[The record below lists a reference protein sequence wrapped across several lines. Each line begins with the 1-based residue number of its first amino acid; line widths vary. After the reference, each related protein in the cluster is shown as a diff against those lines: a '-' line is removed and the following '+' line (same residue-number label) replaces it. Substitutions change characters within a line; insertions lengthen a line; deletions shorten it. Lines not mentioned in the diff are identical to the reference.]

1 MTGRLP
7 RLWAMAVKELLV
19 VLLDKRARIMLLIAP
34 ILQLS
39 LFGFASTLE
48 VKAIDMGYVNRDG
61 GIVSERVLA
70 ALGGSPNVRRLV
82 RYDSGAALIQG
93 IERREILAGMVLPQD
108 LSRRVAAGGTGDIGL
123 LLDGRRT
130 NSAQIVASYVTD
142 IVQSAGE
149 DLRPEA
155 RLLGPRT
162 LASHWFN
169 PNLDYMWFTMPGLIA
184 LIITVMVFTVS
195 LLSVSREREMGSF
208 DELMVLPLTSVEVL
222 VGKTIPAFLVGL
234 FNVGLYILLIP
245 TVYGVPLEGSVPLLL
260 LASTAYA
267 LAVTGIGLSIS
278 CVAQN
283 QQQSFL
289 IGFLVMI
296 PLIMLSGYA
305 SPVDNMP
312 QWLQLVAQVNP
323 VMHMLVICEGIFLKD
338 METASALAHTW
349 PMLLVALLTL
359 VLAGWLFRSRAT

>member
-1 MTGRLP
+1 MTARLS

-19 VLLDKRARIMLLIAP
+19 VLLDRQGRIMLLIAP
-34 ILQLS
+34 VLQLT

-48 VKAIDMGYVNRDG
+48 VKAIDLGYVNRDA
-61 GIVSERVLA
+61 GIVAERVLA
-70 ALGGSPNVRRLV
+70 TLGGSPNVRRLV
-82 RYDSGAALIQG
+82 RYDDSAALLRA
-93 IERREILAGMVLPQD
+93 IERREVLAGMVLPQD

-130 NSAQIVASYVTD
+130 NSAQIVAGYVTD
-142 IVQSAGE
+142 MVQHTGH
-149 DLRPEA
+149 DLRPQS
-155 RLLGPRT
+155 RLLGPQV

-169 PNLDYMWFTMPGLIA
+169 PNLEYLWFTMPGLIA
-184 LIITVMVFTVS
+184 LIVTMMVFTVS

-208 DELMVLPLTSVEVL
+208 DELMVLPLTPAEVL
-222 VGKTIPAFLVGL
+222 IGKTLPGFLVGL
-234 FNVGLYILLIP
+234 FNAGLYALLIP
-245 TVYGVPLEGSVPLLL
+245 TVYGVPLAGSVSLLL

-278 CVAQN
+278 CVSHS

-289 IGFLVMI
+289 IGFLVMV
-296 PLIMLSGYA
+296 PLILLSGYA

-312 QWLQLVAQVNP
+312 AWLQVLAQANP

-338 METASALAHTW
+338 MAASSVLAHTW
-349 PMLLVALLTL
+349 PMLVAGAATLL
-359 VLAGWLFRSRAT
+359 LAARLFRLRSI